1 MRNAMVTTVAPT
13 GTISI
18 LAGCTPGIEPLYS
31 LAFVRQILNGEK
43 LPEVHPYFQE
53 VAEREKFASPALT
66 DRLLREGSCR
76 GAAEVPARW
85 RDVFAC
91 AHDISPEGHLR
102 MQAAFQ
108 EFTDNAVSKTVN
120 FRADATTEDVRR
132 VFELAIEGNVKGVTV
147 YRDGSRRLQP
157 MALNADPAAGSGD
170 LPGAVGR
177 LVSLALARGATS
189 AEVARALAAAGPAET
204 EDCPECGRPLLR
216 EEGCSKCT
224 CGYSRC

>member
-1 MRNAMVTTVAPT
+1 
-13 GTISI
+13 
-18 LAGCTPGIEPLYS
+18 
-31 LAFVRQILNGEK
+31 
-43 LPEVHPYFQE
+43 
-53 VAEREKFASPALT
+53 
-66 DRLLREGSCR
+66 
-76 GAAEVPARW
+76 
-85 RDVFAC
+85 
-91 AHDISPEGHLR
+91 

-157 MALNADPAAGSGD
+157 MALRGDPAAPSGD

-189 AEVARALAAAGPAET
+189 A
-204 EDCPECGRPLLR
+204 
-216 EEGCSKCT
+216 
-224 CGYSRC
+224 